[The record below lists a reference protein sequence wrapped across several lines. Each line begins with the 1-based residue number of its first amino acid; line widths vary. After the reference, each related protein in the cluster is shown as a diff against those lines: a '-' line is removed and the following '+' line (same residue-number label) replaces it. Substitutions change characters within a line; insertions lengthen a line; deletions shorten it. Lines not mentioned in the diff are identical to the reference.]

1 LPLRREPTIFKN
13 VYSSELTRHIDAPP
27 DRVYAAL
34 LDAAAIAKWRVPDGM
49 SSEVH
54 QFQPYEGGSFRISL
68 TYESTTSAGKTSDH
82 TDTYHGRFV
91 KLVPNEQVVEVTE
104 FETADEALRG
114 EMTMTTT
121 LTAAADGGTD
131 IVLRHDGIPDRVPR
145 ADNEAGTLMSLNN
158 LARLVEDSGRGA

>member
-1 LPLRREPTIFKN
+1 M
-13 VYSSELTRHIDAPP
+13 YSTEAARHIDAPP
-27 DRVYAAL
+27 ERVYAAL
-34 LDAAAIAKWRVPDGM
+34 LDPAAIAQWRVPDGM

-68 TYESTTSAGKTSDH
+68 TYEASTALGKTTDH
-82 TDTYHGRFV
+82 TDTYHGRFT

-104 FETADEALRG
+104 FETAEDALRG

-121 LTAAADGGTD
+121 LAAAADGGTD
-131 IVLRHDGIPDRVPR
+131 LVLRHDGIPDSVPK

-158 LARLVEDSGRGA
+158 LARLVESPPA